1 MRAMGKNSKLS
12 ERFVHIMKLK
22 QSISVFKD
30 DFKIATS
37 MSLPLDRTFKI
48 INQEIKENYDNL
60 TENISELQKIGKY
73 TAKISHSQKECVNK
87 MKTIRER
94 QLRIGNFLVRLNNK
108 KLKQSINLF
117 DSFSNMSFK

>member
-1 MRAMGKNSKLS
+1 
-12 ERFVHIMKLK
+12 MKLK

-30 DFKIATS
+30 DFKIASS

-60 TENISELQKIGKY
+60 TENIKELKEIGNYTEKI
-73 TAKISHSQKECVNK
+73 TQSQKECIATMNK
-87 MKTIRER
+87 VKQR
-94 QLRIGNFLVRLNNK
+94 QLKIGNYLVKLNNK

-117 DSFSNMSFK
+117 DSFSNMSFKQQTT